1 MCRKVVLRLRISTFI
16 YLLLQGLKNIKRN
29 KMFSLAS
36 VATMA
41 ACIFLFGC
49 FFSVVMNLRYVVHKA
64 EEGVAV
70 TAFFDEGISEARISQ
85 IGMLIQNR
93 SEVSELKYVS
103 AEEAWDSYRNE
114 YFGDDAQLAEGFK
127 DDNPLAD
134 SDHYEIYLEDVSMQD
149 SLVKY
154 LQSIENVRKVNY
166 SSSVANTLTD
176 VNVLIGYISVA
187 VIVIL
192 LAVAIF
198 LISNT
203 VTIGISVRREEIS
216 IMKLIGATDYFVR
229 SPFIIEGAIIGL
241 VGSSIPLIAVY
252 YLYTSVVSFVLDKF
266 KILSLDFIPVKEIFS
281 YLLPVSLIIGLGVG
295 LIGSI
300 STIRKHLKV

>member
-1 MCRKVVLRLRISTFI
+1 
-16 YLLLQGLKNIKRN
+16 
-29 KMFSLAS
+29 MFSLAS

-64 EEGVAV
+64 EEGIAV
-70 TAFFDEGISEARISQ
+70 TAFFDEGISEARIAQ
-85 IGMLIQNR
+85 IGKLISDR
-93 SEVSELKYVS
+93 EEVLDLKYVS
-103 AEEAWDSYRNE
+103 AEKAWESYKKE
-114 YFGDDAQLAEGFK
+114 YFGEDNQLAEGFK

-134 SDHYEIYLEDVSMQD
+134 SDHYEVYFRDVSDQD
-149 SLVKY
+149 ELVKY
-154 LQSIENVRKVNY
+154 IQSIENVRKVNY
-166 SSSVANTLTD
+166 SSTVANTLSD
-176 VNVLIGYISVA
+176 VNILIGYISVA

-203 VTIGISVRREEIS
+203 ITIGISVRKEEIS

-229 SPFIIEGAIIGL
+229 SPFIIEGVIIGL
-241 VGSSIPLIAVY
+241 VGSSLPLIVVY
-252 YLYTSVVSFVLDKF
+252 YLYKSVVSFVLEKF
-266 KILSLDFIPVKEIFS
+266 KILSLDFIPVGNIFS
-281 YLLPVSLIIGLGVG
+281 YLIPIALIIGLGVG

>member
-1 MCRKVVLRLRISTFI
+1 MRISTLF
-16 YLLLQGLKNIKRN
+16 YLFKQGLKNIKRN

-49 FFSVVMNLRYVVHKA
+49 FFSVVVNFKYIVHKA

-70 TAFFDEGISEARISQ
+70 TVFFDEDVTEARITQ
-85 IGMLIQNR
+85 IGKLLSDRPEASKIT
-93 SEVSELKYVS
+93 YVS
-103 AEEAWDSYRNE
+103 ADEAWESYQKE
-114 YFGDDAQLAEGFK
+114 YFGDNAQLAEGFK
-127 DDNPLAD
+127 EDNPLAD
-134 SDHYEIYLEDVSMQD
+134 SDHYEVYLNDVAKQD

-154 LQSIENVRKVNY
+154 IQNIDGVRKVNY
-166 SSSVANTLTD
+166 SSAVADTLSD
-176 VNVLIGYISVA
+176 VNILIGYISVA

-192 LAVAIF
+192 LAVAVF

-203 VTIGISVRREEIS
+203 VTIGISVRKEEIA

-229 SPFIIEGAIIGL
+229 SPFVIEGAIIGL
-241 VGSSIPLIAVY
+241 VGSSFPLIVVY
-252 YLYTSVVSFVLDKF
+252 YLYRNVVSFVLEKF
-266 KILSLDFIPVKEIFS
+266 TILSLDFVPVSHIFS
-281 YLLPVSLIIGLGVG
+281 YLVPVSLIIGLGVG
-295 LIGSI
+295 LLGSI

>member
-1 MCRKVVLRLRISTFI
+1 MRISTFF
-16 YLLLQGLKNIKRN
+16 YLLKQGLKNIRRN

-64 EEGVAV
+64 EEGIAV
-70 TAFFDEGISEARISQ
+70 TVFFNEDTSEAGIAQIGKLISERE
-85 IGMLIQNR
+85 
-93 SEVSELKYVS
+93 EVTQLKYVS
-103 AEEAWDSYRNE
+103 ANEAWESYKEE
-114 YFGDDAQLAEGFK
+114 YFGEDNQLAEGFK
-127 DDNPLAD
+127 DDNPLSD
-134 SDHYEIYLEDVSMQD
+134 SDHYEVYFDDVSSQD
-149 SLVKY
+149 GLVKF
-154 LQSIENVRKVNY
+154 LQGLENVRKVNY
-166 SSSVANTLTD
+166 SSTVANTLSD
-176 VNVLIGYISVA
+176 VNILIGYISVA
-187 VIVIL
+187 VIIIL

-203 VTIGISVRREEIS
+203 VTIGISVRKEEIS

-229 SPFIIEGAIIGL
+229 SPFIIEGVIIGL
-241 VGSSIPLIAVY
+241 VGSSLPLIAVY
-252 YLYTSVVSFVLDKF
+252 YLYKSVVSFVLNKF
-266 KILSLDFIPVKEIFS
+266 EILSLDFIPVSDIFS
-281 YLLPVSLIIGLGVG
+281 YLTPVSLIIGLGVG

>member
-1 MCRKVVLRLRISTFI
+1 MRISTFF
-16 YLLLQGLKNIKRN
+16 YLLRQGLKNIKRN

-49 FFSVVMNLRYVVHKA
+49 FFSVVMNLRHVVHRA

-70 TAFFDEGISEARISQ
+70 TVFFDEGISEARISQ
-85 IGMLIQNR
+85 IGKMI
-93 SEVSELKYVS
+93 SERDEVTNLKYVS
-103 AEEAWDSYRNE
+103 AEEAWESYKKE
-114 YFGDDAQLAEGFK
+114 YFGEDNQLAEGFK

-134 SDHYEIYLEDVSMQD
+134 SDHYEVYFEDVSQQD
-149 SLVKY
+149 GLVKF
-154 LQSIENVRKVNY
+154 LQGVENVRKVNY
-166 SSSVANTLTD
+166 SSTVANTLSD
-176 VNVLIGYISVA
+176 VNILLGYISVA

-229 SPFIIEGAIIGL
+229 SPFIFEGVIIGI
-241 VGSSIPLIAVY
+241 VGSSLPLFAVY
-252 YLYTSVVSFVLDKF
+252 YLYQSVVSFVLNKF
-266 KILSLDFIPVKEIFS
+266 QILSLDFIPVSNIFS
-281 YLLPVSLIIGLGVG
+281 YLVPISLIIGLGVG
-295 LIGSI
+295 LVGSI

>member
-1 MCRKVVLRLRISTFI
+1 
-16 YLLLQGLKNIKRN
+16 
-29 KMFSLAS
+29 MFSLAS

-103 AEEAWDSYRNE
+103 AEEAWDSYREE

>member
-1 MCRKVVLRLRISTFI
+1 MRISTFI

-41 ACIFLFGC
+41 ACIFLFGF
-49 FFSVVMNLRYVVHKA
+49 FFSVLMNLRYVVHKA

>member
-1 MCRKVVLRLRISTFI
+1 MRISTFY
-16 YLLLQGLKNIKRN
+16 YLLKQGLKNIRRN

-64 EEGVAV
+64 EEGIAV
-70 TAFFDEGISEARISQ
+70 TVFFDEGISEARISQ
-85 IGMLIQNR
+85 IGKMI
-93 SEVSELKYVS
+93 SEREEVIDLKYVS
-103 AEEAWDSYRNE
+103 AQEAWESYKEE
-114 YFGDDAQLAEGFK
+114 YFGEDNQLAEGFK

-134 SDHYEIYLEDVSMQD
+134 SDHYEVYFQDVSQQD
-149 SLVKY
+149 TLVKY
-154 LQSIENVRKVNY
+154 IQSIENVRKVNY
-166 SSSVANTLTD
+166 SSTVANTLSD
-176 VNVLIGYISVA
+176 VNILLGYISVA

-203 VTIGISVRREEIS
+203 VTIGISVRKEEIS

-229 SPFIIEGAIIGL
+229 SPFIIEGVIIGL
-241 VGSSIPLIAVY
+241 VGSSLPLIAVY
-252 YLYTSVVSFVLDKF
+252 YLYKSVVSFVLNKF
-266 KILSLDFIPVKEIFS
+266 EILSLDFIPVDNIFS
-281 YLLPVSLIIGLGVG
+281 YLIPISLIIGLGVG
-295 LIGSI
+295 LVGSI

>member
-1 MCRKVVLRLRISTFI
+1 MRISTFFYI
-16 YLLLQGLKNIKRN
+16 LKQGLKNIRRN

-70 TAFFDEGISEARISQ
+70 TAFFDEGTSEARISQ
-85 IGMLIQNR
+85 IGMLIEKR
-93 SEVSELKYVS
+93 SEVSDLKYVS
-103 AEEAWDSYRNE
+103 AEEAWEEYKQE
-114 YFGDDAQLAEGFK
+114 YFGDDDQLAEGFK

-134 SDHYEIYLEDVSMQD
+134 SDHYEVYLEDVAKQD

-166 SSSVANTLTD
+166 SSTVANTLSD
-176 VNVLIGYISVA
+176 VNILIGYISVA
-187 VIVIL
+187 VIVVL
-192 LAVAIF
+192 LAVAVF

-203 VTIGISVRREEIS
+203 VTIGISVRKEEIS

-241 VGSSIPLIAVY
+241 VGSAIPLIAVY
-252 YLYTSVVSFVLDKF
+252 YLYRNVVSFVLEKF
-266 KILSLDFIPVKEIFS
+266 KILSLDFIPVGDIFS

-295 LIGSI
+295 LLGSI